1 MPMIQTDSQHYTD
14 IADAIRDMSG
24 SSEVFY
30 PADMAGGVR
39 SIPQT
44 IAIAPI
50 IYSLEE
56 REVGVWTDG
65 KPLYQRTWVFNNTPL
80 VSNAPNFFVLSVNN
94 IEHVYNIQAFIANSS
109 KDGYRPI
116 NDNPSGIS
124 SASELTK
131 LTYALIAKQENN
143 IKLAV
148 YTDGSWNSP
157 NLYITIQ
164 YTKTTDTPGS
174 GTWTPSGV
182 PAHHYSTEE
191 QVIGTWIDGKTLYEK
206 TIDVGYLLNR
216 GSKDTQISGSITI
229 ISMDGIMIR
238 DDGVTAQVQYVS
250 TDSSDPVGIFYNSN
264 ILRVVTTSDR
274 SSYHCYVII
283 KYTKTTD

>member
-1 MPMIQTDSQHYTD
+1 MPMIQTDSQHYSD

-65 KPLYQRTWVFNNTPL
+65 KPLYQKTVPFNF
-80 VSNAPNFFVLSVNN
+80 ADSVQNWTL
-94 IEHVYNIQAFIANSS
+94 FDDS
-109 KDGYRPI
+109 
-116 NDNPSGIS
+116 IS
-124 SASELTK
+124 YDSIVGAITK
-131 LTYALIAKQENN
+131 LVFSNN
-143 IKLAV
+143 NDQVMSYPDRDTSPRFCVKTDHKMYY
-148 YTDGSWNSP
+148 YTTVTSTGNVT
-157 NLYITIQ
+157 LL

-191 QVIGTWIDGKTLYEK
+191 QVIGTWTDGKPLYEK
-206 TIDVGYLLNR
+206 TFEFSTSISVGSSWVNTGLTLMNVKYLIHCSGGR
-216 GSKDTQISGSITI
+216 GLAVYNVMAD
-229 ISMDGIMIR
+229 MDG
-238 DDGVTAQVQYVS
+238 
-250 TDSSDPVGIFYNSN
+250 NN
-264 ILRVVTTSDR
+264 IELCIPGWSA
-274 SSYHCYVII
+274 SI
-283 KYTKTTD
+283 KYFTLQYTKTTD